1 MFSFVIK
8 VKIIVKVYVFK
19 IMDVVILIKVVDV
32 VMLVV
37 VIFCLVGN

>member
-1 MFSFVIK
+1 MFSCVIK
-8 VKIIVKVYVFK
+8 VKIIVKVCVFK

>member
-1 MFSFVIK
+1 MFSCVIK